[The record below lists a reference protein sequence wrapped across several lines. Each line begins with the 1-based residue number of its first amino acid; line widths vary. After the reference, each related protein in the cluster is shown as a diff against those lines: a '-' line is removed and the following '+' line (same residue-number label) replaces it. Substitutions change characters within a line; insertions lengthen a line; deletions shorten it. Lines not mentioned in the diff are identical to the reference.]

1 MKKTLTLSF
10 IFFVCLLSGQSQSI
24 TRLIG
29 ASPFQDSLW
38 VFDTTN
44 YDVVRRLAPS
54 PSSGGTITGTNG
66 MARNPISNDVYVVFK
81 QSAVTGR
88 LLGKLDP
95 LTGIYTIIGNLGDNF
110 SSITFSS
117 DGRLFGVTGDGATVP
132 ETVYKIDTAT
142 GAKTILRALGNG
154 ADGEIICYNSDDNMI
169 YHWSGGSTLV
179 YEKFDTAGVT
189 VTNIPTIGTTNGE
202 TFSACYYGNNTFL
215 TSNISSRFQT
225 FKTDGTVGVQIGS
238 SSPDDIRGT
247 VLITCPRVI
256 TGTPAFC
263 IGGSTILTAID
274 GSSSYQWYQNG
285 VLLPGETNQ
294 NITVSSVG
302 NYNCLISDVC
312 GTDSLSAGVA
322 VIQNPL
328 PSVTLSGNAYFC
340 TGDSTLLSGSSGGT
354 SQWYFN
360 GIPIPGANY
369 YQYFASNVG
378 LYNMTK
384 TNLNGCTD
392 SAATGIYVAEFSNP
406 VVTAT
411 SDPANGIVCEGGEVT
426 LFGGGANSYVW
437 SGIAVDGV
445 PFIPVTSGLYVVTGT
460 NAFGC
465 SDTASVYISVIDCS
479 GIDEANASSGIHVFP
494 NPATNFIS
502 IKADLPLGQIIIYN
516 TLGEKVCTAFST
528 ETTFTIEVSGFT
540 PGIYM
545 LKTDNGMITFI
556 R

>member
-1 MKKTLTLSF
+1 MKKAITLSF
-10 IFFVCLLSGQSQSI
+10 VFFVCLLSGQSQSI

-44 YDVVRRLAPS
+44 YDVVRRLGPT
-54 PSSGGTITGTNG
+54 PSSGGVITGTNG
-66 MARNPISNDVYVVFK
+66 IARNPINNDVYVVFK

-95 LTGIYTIIGNLGDNF
+95 LTGVYTIIGNLGDNF

-142 GAKTILRALGNG
+142 GNKTILRALGNG

-169 YHWSGGSTLV
+169 YHWSGGSSLV

-202 TFSACYYGNNTFL
+202 TFGACYYGNNTFL

-238 SSPDDIRGT
+238 NSPDDIRGT
-247 VLITCPRVI
+247 ALITCPRVI

-263 IGGSTILTAID
+263 IGSSTILTAIG

-285 VLLPGETNQ
+285 VLMPGEINQ
-294 NITVSSVG
+294 DITVTTVG
-302 NYNCLISDVC
+302 NYNCMISDAC
-312 GTDSLSAGVA
+312 GTDTLSAGVA
-322 VIQNPL
+322 VIQNAL
-328 PSVTLSGNAYFC
+328 PSVTLSGTAYFC
-340 TGDSTLLSGSSGGT
+340 TGDSTMLSGSSGGT
-354 SQWYFN
+354 SQWYLN
-360 GIPIPGANY
+360 GAPIPGANY
-369 YQYFASNVG
+369 YQYYASIVG

-392 SAATGIYVAEFSNP
+392 SAATGIIVGELSNP
-406 VVTAT
+406 DVTAT
-411 SDPANGIVCEGGEVT
+411 SFPADGIVCDGSEVT
-426 LFGGGANSYVW
+426 LFGAGADNYVW
-437 SGIAVDGV
+437 SGLAVDGV
-445 PFIPVTSGLYVVTGT
+445 PFTPASSGNWVVTGT
-460 NAFGC
+460 DAFGC
-465 SDTASVYISVIDCS
+465 TDTASVNVTVIDCS
-479 GIDEANASSGIHVFP
+479 GVDEANATTTINVFP
-494 NPATNFIS
+494 NPATDFIS
-502 IKADLPLGQIIIYN
+502 ITANLPLGQILIYN
-516 TLGEKVCTAFST
+516 TLGEKVNMTFTT
-528 ETTFTIEVSGFT
+528 ETTITIEISDFA

-545 LKTDNGMITFI
+545 MKSDNGMIKFI
-556 R
+556 K